1 MKLFTEIINKLRKER
16 KKLVELSE
24 VKEPKEEKQYNVNLS
39 KIGNFYKLDLGEDLS
54 LGEYCEI
61 IEKIDVYNFDPLLN
75 ILSMYDGINNLVR
88 KGTYYAFEHNGKTF
102 NIVLLDS
109 KIVVFRKEQLEEY
122 SETIDIINN
131 IESDTLILSILRHDK
146 NGSTYY
152 YKYYCTR
159 DISSYPENWII
170 SYEEAKN
177 AINMV
182 LDDLG
187 NTENINQIFDVESF
201 RKIVLGMM
209 EEFNKNSLKRE
220 RINQ

>member
-1 MKLFTEIINKLRKER
+1 MKLFTEIINKLRNKR

-24 VKEPKEEKQYNVNLS
+24 VNEPEEEKQYNVNLS
-39 KIGNFYKLDLGEDLS
+39 KEGNFYKLDLGEDLS

-61 IEKIDVYNFDPLLN
+61 IKKIDVYSFDAMLN
-75 ILSMYDGINNLVR
+75 ILSMYDGVNNLVR
-88 KGTYYAFEHNGKTF
+88 KGTYYVFEHNGKTY

-109 KIVVFRKEQLEEY
+109 KIVVFRKEQFEEY
-122 SETIDIINN
+122 SETIDIIRK
-131 IESDTLILSILRHDK
+131 IESNTLILSILRHDK

-170 SYEEAKN
+170 SYEEAKDT
-177 AINMV
+177 INMV

-201 RKIVLGMM
+201 RKTIFGMM
-209 EEFNKNSLKRE
+209 EEFNNKGLKRE